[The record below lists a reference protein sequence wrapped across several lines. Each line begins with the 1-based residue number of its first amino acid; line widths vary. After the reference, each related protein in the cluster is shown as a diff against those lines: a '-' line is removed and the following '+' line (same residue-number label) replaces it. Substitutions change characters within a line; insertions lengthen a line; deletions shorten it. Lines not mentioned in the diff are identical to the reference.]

1 MAKKIGIGIRKR
13 GNAYQ
18 FRVSGGYRSDG
29 TQIEHT
35 RTWHAPSDVS
45 STAKADRLARSAYA
59 EFERSC
65 AGRAELQENMRFS
78 ELAEWYMQNYA
89 CELKPQTYT
98 GYEQKLNAY
107 LLPEFGNRKLRDFS
121 PSLLTEY
128 YKSVSGIRKSALSLG
143 TIKSFHKIL
152 NSVFSVAVRQGF
164 ISENPC
170 KNAILPKKK
179 LDLQEKKRYYMT
191 PEEMQLFLSITQ
203 ESTQE
208 NTIYR
213 LLLYTGMRVGECLA
227 LSWSDVN
234 FSAGTISICHNLVYA
249 NHEYSLSTPKSA
261 AGKRTIAISD
271 TVRNLL
277 LEQKE
282 RSAQRVRVL
291 GDRVK
296 HPNMVFISVNG
307 NYVSRNSL
315 SNRFH
320 RLVSGTQID
329 FMTLHMLRHSNASLL
344 INAGVDIKIVSEHL
358 GHADIDTTADVYVDI
373 FASTKKA
380 TATLIDS
387 VLSSKNN
394 GQITDKSNIVPFRK
408 AK

>member
-1 MAKKIGIGIRKR
+1 MKIDTGIRKR

-18 FRVSGGYRSDG
+18 FRVPCGYRPDG
-29 TQIEHT
+29 TQIVKN
-35 RTWHAPSDVS
+35 RTYHPPEGTLPKRAEKL
-45 STAKADRLARSAYA
+45 AKQAYA
-59 EFERSC
+59 EFQREC
-65 AGRAELQENMRFS
+65 AGRSELQENMRFS
-78 ELAEWYMQNYA
+78 ELVEWYMQNYA
-89 CELKPQTYT
+89 CDLKPQTYA
-98 GYEQKLNAY
+98 GYSQKLNAY
-107 LLPEFGNRKLRDFS
+107 LLPEFGNRKLKDFS

-128 YKSVSGIRKSALSLG
+128 YKSVSGIRKDVLSLG
-143 TIKSFHKIL
+143 TIKTFHKIL

-164 ISENPC
+164 IAENPC

-179 LDLQEKKRYYMT
+179 PDLQENKRYYMT
-191 PEEMQLFLSITQ
+191 PEETQLFLSMTQ
-203 ESTQE
+203 EPTQE

-213 LLLYTGMRVGECLA
+213 LLLYTGMRIGECLA
-227 LSWSDVN
+227 LSWSDIN

-271 TVRNLL
+271 AVRSLL
-277 LEQKE
+277 LDQKE
-282 RSAQRVRVL
+282 RTAQRTRVL

-296 HPNMVFISVNG
+296 HHNMVFISVNG
-307 NYVSRNSL
+307 NYVSRNCI
-315 SNRFH
+315 SNHFH
-320 RLVSGTQID
+320 QLVSGTPIS

-358 GHADIDTTADVYVDI
+358 GHAGIDTTADIYVDI

-380 TATLIDS
+380 TATLIDNA
-387 VLSSKNN
+387 LSGENN
-394 GQITDKSNIVPFRK
+394 GQIMDKSNIVPFRK